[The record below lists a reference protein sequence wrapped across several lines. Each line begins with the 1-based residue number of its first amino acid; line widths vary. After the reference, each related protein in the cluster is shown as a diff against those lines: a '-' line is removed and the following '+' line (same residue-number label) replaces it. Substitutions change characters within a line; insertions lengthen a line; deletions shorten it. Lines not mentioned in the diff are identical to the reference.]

1 MRTYLIFASLAVAAV
16 SNATIWGFA
25 AHSINGLQEVPPVT
39 TNAFG
44 TGSFT
49 IDDQTWQIFGSL
61 NTTNIVLST
70 VTGAHVHEAA
80 LGVNGPVRFNII
92 ANQVPGS
99 PVVNANHITWIFD
112 GTYFAA
118 GTIAQR
124 QASLNNLIAG
134 NGYMNVHTQLNP
146 TGEIRGQLEC
156 TGAVPEPAT
165 MAALGLG
172 VAALLRRRKK

>member
-1 MRTYLIFASLAVAAV
+1 MRTCLIFASLAVAAV

-25 AHSINGLQEVPPVT
+25 AHAIDGTQEVGPVV

-49 IDDQTWQIFGSL
+49 IDDSTWELFGSL
-61 NTTNIVLST
+61 NTTNIVLGT
-70 VTGAHVHEAA
+70 VTGAHVHEAPF
-80 LGVNGPVRFNII
+80 GVNGPVRFDII

-99 PVVNANHITWIFD
+99 PIANGNKITWIYQ
-112 GTYFAA
+112 GTFFAT

-124 QASLNNLIAG
+124 TASLNNLIAG
-134 NGYMNVHTQLNP
+134 NGYFNVHTQAHP
-146 TGEIRGQLEC
+146 TGEIRGQIEC

-172 VAALLRRRKK
+172 IAAMIRRRKK